1 MRAVQKWETGDLLKK
16 KLKCI
21 KPLGVEVTKKKH
33 LNNNNRK
40 SNTMNVCMKGD
51 NIFISSLEAAKF
63 YQEESD
69 F

>member
-21 KPLGVEVTKKKH
+21 KPLGVEVTKKNP
-33 LNNNNRK
+33 NNNNRK
-40 SNTMNVCMKGD
+40 CNTMNVCMKGD

-63 YQEESD
+63 CQEESD